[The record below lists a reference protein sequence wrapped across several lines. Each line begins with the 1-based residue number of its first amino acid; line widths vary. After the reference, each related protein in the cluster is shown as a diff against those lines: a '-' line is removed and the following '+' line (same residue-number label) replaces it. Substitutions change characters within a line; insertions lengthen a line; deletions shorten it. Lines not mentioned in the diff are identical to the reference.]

1 MSNDR
6 PSSFDLE
13 YRFGRPTVYLTPRNL
28 ARLAILRS
36 KLGDTYD
43 ERVARAAGH
52 HSSAG
57 HPAAA
62 AQQHAGVRA

>member
-6 PSSFDLE
+6 SSTLDLE
-13 YRFGRPTVYLTPRNL
+13 YRFGRPTVYLTPREL

-36 KLGDTYD
+36 KLGDTHA

-52 HSSAG
+52 HSLAGYPSA
-57 HPAAA
+57 AT
-62 AQQHAGVRA
+62 QQRAGVRA